1 MKKLFSLLFLVCF
14 ASVLMAQIATPRF
27 GTLKN
32 QDNTGRVL
40 TYSVI
45 DKTYSSTVTVTPNAY
60 ETFVNVATLTGN
72 STVSATTT
80 VTHKY
85 DQLSILLIADTSTRT
100 VTLGAGFA
108 KNVADTIA
116 IPPATKAYL
125 KFIFD
130 GTAWI
135 ELSR

>member
-1 MKKLFSLLFLVCF
+1 MKKIF
-14 ASVLMAQIATPRF
+14 AILILCVFAIAVNAQIATPRF

-40 TYSVI
+40 NYAV
-45 DKTYSSTVTVTPNAY
+45 DAKTYSSTVSITPNAY
-60 ETFVNVATLTGN
+60 ETFVNVATLTGDA
-72 STVSATTT
+72 TVSATTT

-85 DQLSILLIADTSTRT
+85 DQLNILLVADTSTRT
-100 VTLGAGFA
+100 VTLGNGFA
-108 KNVADTIA
+108 KNLGTFAVN
-116 IPPATKAYL
+116 PSTKAWL

>member
-1 MKKLFSLLFLVCF
+1 MKKLFSILFLVCF
-14 ASVLMAQIATPRF
+14 TSVLFAQVATPRF

-40 TYSVI
+40 TYDVVA
-45 DKTYSSTVTVTPNAY
+45 KTYSTTVTITPNAY
-60 ETFVNVATLTGN
+60 ETFVNVATLTGDA
-72 STVSATTT
+72 TVSATTT

-85 DQLSILLIADTSTRT
+85 DQLSILLVADTSTRT
-100 VTLGAGFA
+100 VTLGNGFA
-108 KNVADTIA
+108 KNRGTYVVA
-116 IPPATKAYL
+116 PSTKAYL

-130 GTAWI
+130 GTAWV